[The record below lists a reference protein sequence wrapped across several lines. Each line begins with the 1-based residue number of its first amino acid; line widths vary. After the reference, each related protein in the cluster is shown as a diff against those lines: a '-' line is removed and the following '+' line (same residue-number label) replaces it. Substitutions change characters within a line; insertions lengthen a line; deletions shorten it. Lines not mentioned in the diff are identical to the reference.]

1 MKILS
6 ISILIKYNNMAKAIN
21 NIPIWD
27 NMIFV
32 YSDHKGY
39 YSFKCWCFTN
49 NVPTDMSLPNE

>member
-1 MKILS
+1 
-6 ISILIKYNNMAKAIN
+6 MAKAIN
-21 NIPIWD
+21 NTPIWD

-39 YSFKCWCFTN
+39 YSFKCWCFAN